1 MNPIS
6 IQILQLLEEVKLP
19 ATDIENITEFTEHNE
34 YGLAYE
40 TLCTQL
46 YEYSV
51 PISSAYYEK
60 ISSLGPLMEINP
72 SMWLSLKE
80 LITLPDD

>member
-6 IQILQLLEEVKLP
+6 IQIIQLLEDVKLP
-19 ATDIENITEFTEHNE
+19 AADIENIIEFTAHNE

-60 ISSLGPLMEINP
+60 LSSIGMLMEIDS
-72 SMWLSLKE
+72 SMWLSLEE
-80 LITLPDD
+80 LSQRHL

>member
-19 ATDIENITEFTEHNE
+19 ATDIENIIEFAEHNE

-46 YEYSV
+46 YEYSA
-51 PISSAYYEK
+51 PISFAYYEK
-60 ISSLGPLMEINP
+60 ISFLGPLMQINP
-72 SMWLSLKE
+72 SMWLPLKE